1 MLWSDLRE
9 PPAENEA
16 GAVRAMLRRAGW
28 VIAVAMVLGT
38 LLALGSR

>member
-9 PPAENEA
+9 PSPEEEA

-28 VIAVAMVLGT
+28 VIAVAMVLAI